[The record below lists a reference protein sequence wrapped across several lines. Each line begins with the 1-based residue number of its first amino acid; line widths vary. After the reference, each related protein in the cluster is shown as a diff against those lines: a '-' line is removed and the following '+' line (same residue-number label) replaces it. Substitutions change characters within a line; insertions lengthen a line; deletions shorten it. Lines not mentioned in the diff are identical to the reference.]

1 MIRSKIKSIDE
12 GRDDLWR
19 LSSQSMVSVSDEQ
32 VADLSARLELISS
45 RTNKNADEIR
55 GYLKDLQ
62 AENDSIKK
70 KTRDGGACMRI
81 REVQVDALIRKF
93 TGAIGAFES
102 TENMI
107 QNKSRD
113 LLIRRF
119 QIVQP
124 GIPSD
129 EVIQTLASGEA
140 AVITNVFAFAAGGS
154 IEELEKKL
162 EHLRAQQ
169 RSMQRLEK
177 NILTLNRM
185 FLDMQNL
192 VLQQE
197 EQLNHVE
204 VYVQKT
210 VEYQKGTD
218 VERAIEYQ
226 KNIRKIRCEII

>member
-1 MIRSKIKSIDE
+1 
-12 GRDDLWR
+12 
-19 LSSQSMVSVSDEQ
+19 MVSVSDEQ

-55 GYLKDLQ
+55 EYLKELQ
-62 AENDSIKK
+62 SENEAIKK
-70 KTRDGGACMRI
+70 KKKNNNKTDQGACMRI

-93 TGAIGAFES
+93 TATIGAFEI
-102 TENMI
+102 TENSI
-107 QNKSRD
+107 QSKSRD
-113 LLIRRF
+113 LLIRRY

-129 EVIQTLASGEA
+129 EVIKTLTCGDK
-140 AVITNVFAFAAGGS
+140 VTINVFALAGGGT
-154 IEELEKKL
+154 IEEIEKKL

-185 FLDMQNL
+185 YLDMQNL
-192 VLQQE
+192 LLKQD

-204 VYVQKT
+204 AYVQKT
-210 VEYQKGTD
+210 VEFQKSTD
-218 VERAIEYQ
+218 IEKAIEYQ
-226 KNIRKIRCEII
+226 KNIRKVRNLLKIFLYIFIHL

>member
-1 MIRSKIKSIDE
+1 
-12 GRDDLWR
+12 
-19 LSSQSMVSVSDEQ
+19 MVSVSDEQ

-55 GYLKDLQ
+55 EYLKELQ
-62 AENDSIKK
+62 SENEAIKK
-70 KTRDGGACMRI
+70 KKNNNKTDQGACMRI

-93 TGAIGAFES
+93 TATIGAFEI
-102 TENMI
+102 TENSI
-107 QNKSRD
+107 QSKSRD
-113 LLIRRF
+113 LLIRRY

-129 EVIQTLASGEA
+129 EVIKTLTCGDK
-140 AVITNVFAFAAGGS
+140 VTINVFALAGGGTK
-154 IEELEKKL
+154 EEIEKKL

-185 FLDMQNL
+185 YLDMQNL
-192 VLQQE
+192 LLKQD

-204 VYVQKT
+204 AYVQKT
-210 VEYQKGTD
+210 VEFQKSTD
-218 VERAIEYQ
+218 IEKAIEYQ
-226 KNIRKIRCEII
+226 KNIRKVRNLLKIFLYIFIHL

>member
-1 MIRSKIKSIDE
+1 
-12 GRDDLWR
+12 
-19 LSSQSMVSVSDEQ
+19 MVTVSDEQ

-55 GYLKDLQ
+55 ELLKELE
-62 AENDSIKK
+62 AENVVIKK
-70 KTRDGGACMRI
+70 KNKSSSSACMRI
-81 REVQVDALIRKF
+81 REVQADALIRKF
-93 TGAIGAFES
+93 TASIGAFES
-102 TENMI
+102 TENLI
-107 QNKSRD
+107 QSKSRD

-124 GIPSD
+124 GVPSD
-129 EVIQTLASGEA
+129 EVIKTLTSAET
-140 AVITNVFAFAAGGS
+140 AVNVFALAGEGTV
-154 IEELEKKL
+154 EEIEKKL

-192 VLQQE
+192 VLSQD

-204 VYVQKT
+204 TYVQKT
-210 VEYQKGTD
+210 VEYQKATD
-218 VERAIEYQ
+218 LEKAIEYQ
-226 KNIRKIRCEII
+226 KNIRKVSDKLINYYYYY

>member
-1 MIRSKIKSIDE
+1 
-12 GRDDLWR
+12 
-19 LSSQSMVSVSDEQ
+19 MVSVSDEQ

-55 GYLKDLQ
+55 EYLNELNGDN
-62 AENDSIKK
+62 ETIKK
-70 KTRDGGACMRI
+70 KNSSKNECSACMRI

-93 TGAIGAFES
+93 AGVIEAFES
-102 TENMI
+102 TENSI
-107 QNKSRD
+107 QSKSRD

-129 EVIQTLASGEA
+129 EIIKTLTAGDPVS
-140 AVITNVFAFAAGGS
+140 TNVFALAGGTV
-154 IEELEKKL
+154 EEMEKKL

-192 VLQQE
+192 LLKQD

-204 VYVQKT
+204 TYIQKT
-210 VEYQKGTD
+210 VEYQKSTD
-218 VERAIEYQ
+218 IEKAIEYQ
-226 KNIRKIRCEII
+226 KNIRKVNNNMIFINNVALHLCIDKM

>member
-1 MIRSKIKSIDE
+1 
-12 GRDDLWR
+12 
-19 LSSQSMVSVSDEQ
+19 MVSVSDEQ

-55 GYLKDLQ
+55 EYLKELQ
-62 AENDSIKK
+62 SENEAIKK
-70 KTRDGGACMRI
+70 KKKNNNKTDQGACMRI

-93 TGAIGAFES
+93 TATIGAFEI
-102 TENMI
+102 TENSI
-107 QNKSRD
+107 QSKSRD
-113 LLIRRF
+113 LLIRRY

-129 EVIQTLASGEA
+129 EVIKTLTCGDK
-140 AVITNVFAFAAGGS
+140 VTINVFALAGGGTK
-154 IEELEKKL
+154 EEIEKKL

-185 FLDMQNL
+185 YLDMQNL
-192 VLQQE
+192 LLKQD

-204 VYVQKT
+204 AYVQKT
-210 VEYQKGTD
+210 VEFQKSTD
-218 VERAIEYQ
+218 IEKAIEYQ
-226 KNIRKIRCEII
+226 KNIRKVRNLLKIFLYIFIHL

>member
-1 MIRSKIKSIDE
+1 
-12 GRDDLWR
+12 
-19 LSSQSMVSVSDEQ
+19 MVSVSDEQ

-55 GYLKDLQ
+55 EYLNELQ
-62 AENDSIKK
+62 RDNEMINKK
-70 KTRDGGACMRI
+70 NSAKSECSACMRI

-93 TGAIGAFES
+93 TGAIEAFES
-102 TENMI
+102 TENSI
-107 QNKSRD
+107 QSKSRD

-124 GIPSD
+124 GVPSD
-129 EVIQTLASGEA
+129 EMIKTLTA
-140 AVITNVFAFAAGGS
+140 ADPLTTNVFALAGGTV
-154 IEELEKKL
+154 EEMEKKL

-185 FLDMQNL
+185 YLDMQNL
-192 VLQQE
+192 LLKQD

-204 VYVQKT
+204 TYVQKT
-210 VEYQKGTD
+210 VEYQKSTD
-218 VERAIEYQ
+218 IEKAIEYQ
-226 KNIRKIRCEII
+226 KNIRKVNNESTIINNNVSFYR